1 MENSLSDISG
11 NIKHNSYPGDI
22 KSNHCPL
29 DSSYLNNYN
38 PNYSYLRNL
47 LELSLYERRYHICIW
62 DTSGIIRKSP
72 ALNLPSKYMLH
83 YSEFCDAAKSTTKGL
98 NHCLR
103 CKRLT
108 LYKASKSPMPFIGQ
122 CYMGITEIVKP
133 VYVNNKLICVI
144 YLGNFILK
152 ENMDA
157 VKKRI
162 KKSSRFVGINEATL
176 ISKLDTVDIINS
188 EGLQKYI
195 NIVNVIYDSII
206 FACASKIKDAV
217 NIDIIQPA
225 NIDFSPA
232 KTSNHIIQSV
242 IDYINVYYYLD
253 LKLEQFANLYF
264 LNPNYLRNLFKKCTG
279 TNFTDYLNRFRIK
292 KAIELLKNSDKK
304 IIDICT
310 QVGFNNVTY
319 FNKLIK
325 KYTGSSPKQHK
336 KHQPVSTS

>member
-1 MENSLSDISG
+1 
-11 NIKHNSYPGDI
+11 
-22 KSNHCPL
+22 
-29 DSSYLNNYN
+29 
-38 PNYSYLRNL
+38 
-47 LELSLYERRYHICIW
+47 
-62 DTSGIIRKSP
+62 
-72 ALNLPSKYMLH
+72 
-83 YSEFCDAAKSTTKGL
+83 
-98 NHCLR
+98 
-103 CKRLT
+103 
-108 LYKASKSPMPFIGQ
+108 
-122 CYMGITEIVKP
+122 
-133 VYVNNKLICVI
+133 
-144 YLGNFILK
+144 
-152 ENMDA
+152 MDA